1 MVRELNFT
9 LEGVQGDLKLEY
21 GPFKQ
26 RLYQD
31 GREIERQGRFNPKY
45 YVTNTN
51 GEKEEIKIVYGFDFV
66 HVAVFRGQK
75 IDLEERLSTREYIV
89 GGLPVLLIFLGGL
102 IGAVFGFVG
111 ASIQLQ
117 LYAAGKVFH
126 ETTACF
132 PRCFRFLLCSLFHI
146 WDLLQFTDKRIGK
159 KINEAAP
166 SLFRCAAFF
175 RVAFIILAHFSSF
188 STADSY

>member
-1 MVRELNFT
+1 M
-9 LEGVQGDLKLEY
+9 
-21 GPFKQ
+21 
-26 RLYQD
+26 
-31 GREIERQGRFNPKY
+31 
-45 YVTNTN
+45 TNTN

-89 GGLPVLLIFLGGL
+89 GGLPVLLIFLRGIDRRRIRFCGRY
-102 IGAVFGFVG
+102 
-111 ASIQLQ
+111 IQLQ

-159 KINEAAP
+159 KN
-166 SLFRCAAFF
+166 
-175 RVAFIILAHFSSF
+175 
-188 STADSY
+188 

>member
-1 MVRELNFT
+1 MARELNFT

-66 HVAVFRGQK
+66 HVAVFCVTHLFRG
-75 IDLEERLSTREYIV
+75 IDRRRIRFCGRY
-89 GGLPVLLIFLGGL
+89 
-102 IGAVFGFVG
+102 
-111 ASIQLQ
+111 IQLQ

>member
-75 IDLEERLSTREYIV
+75 I
-89 GGLPVLLIFLGGL
+89 
-102 IGAVFGFVG
+102 AVVYPRVYRGRTACVTHLFRGIDRRRIRFCG
-111 ASIQLQ
+111 RYIQLQ

>member
-1 MVRELNFT
+1 MARELNFT

-75 IDLEERLSTREYIV
+75 IDLEERLSTREYI
-89 GGLPVLLIFLGGL
+89 
-102 IGAVFGFVG
+102 
-111 ASIQLQ
+111 QLQ

-146 WDLLQFTDKRIGK
+146 WDLLQFTDKRIG
-159 KINEAAP
+159 N
-166 SLFRCAAFF
+166 
-175 RVAFIILAHFSSF
+175 
-188 STADSY
+188 TADSY